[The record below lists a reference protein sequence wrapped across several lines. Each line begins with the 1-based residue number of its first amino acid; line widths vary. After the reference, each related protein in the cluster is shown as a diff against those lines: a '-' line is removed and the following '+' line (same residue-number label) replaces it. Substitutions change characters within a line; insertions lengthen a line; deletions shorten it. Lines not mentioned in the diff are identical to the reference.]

1 MSRVLVLDPHL
12 PRIIEGHG
20 GPFFCHQCKVCKHLE
35 IVVISKKKVMEAAQT
50 GRSRAAVAVVAVA
63 AAATTALW

>member
-1 MSRVLVLDPHL
+1 MY
-12 PRIIEGHG
+12 
-20 GPFFCHQCKVCKHLE
+20 CHQCKVCKHLE

-63 AAATTALW
+63 AAGAAGAAVAVAAESLKLH

>member
-1 MSRVLVLDPHL
+1 MY
-12 PRIIEGHG
+12 
-20 GPFFCHQCKVCKHLE
+20 CHQCKVCKHLE